1 MIGFGCCR
9 IIRLGG
15 GGLGCGGI
23 GCGRLFT
30 RCGGVVEGIEV
41 TRRTFFAQL
50 KLEPADMILDGA
62 ELGDVIGV
70 EGTRRDRGEGVS
82 EAGGLAEEL
91 AFRGGRAVWRLGGPR
106 GWMFG
111 GEEVGMF
118 GGGGGV
124 DGGVGGGED
133 FGDRSAELGAGEA
146 AAGGVGMAG
155 CEVGEAKLFFG
166 MRFEA

>member
-1 MIGFGCCR
+1 MGCDGMDCD
-9 IIRLGG
+9 GMD
-15 GGLGCGGI
+15 CGGV
-23 GCGRLFT
+23 FT
-30 RCGGVVEGIEV
+30 RCDGVVEGIEV

-82 EAGGLAEEL
+82 EVGRLAEEL
-91 AFRGGRAVWRLGGPR
+91 ALRGGRAVWRLGGPR

-118 GGGGGV
+118 GGGGGIIW
-124 DGGVGGGED
+124 GVGGGED
-133 FGDRSAELGAGEA
+133 FGDRGAELGAGEA
-146 AAGGVGMAG
+146 AAGGVGRAG
-155 CEVGEAKLFFG
+155 GEVGETKLFFG